1 MKYTKWIW
9 AAIILVV
16 LVLWWPM
23 GWPKIPDFNLDF
35 GSDDTEEVMVK
46 HIHEVDSLK
55 RVIQMYSDEN
65 AQLGLKLNELNEE
78 VYTLQSTIRRREN
91 TIANLKKETNER
103 VSTVTKFNT
112 SDIYKF
118 LSDRY
123 EDSTSVK

>member
-1 MKYTKWIW
+1 MKYTKWVW
-9 AAIILVV
+9 AAIVLVV
-16 LVLWWPM
+16 LVFWWPF

-123 EDSTSVK
+123 KDSTSVK

>member
-1 MKYTKWIW
+1 
-9 AAIILVV
+9 
-16 LVLWWPM
+16 M